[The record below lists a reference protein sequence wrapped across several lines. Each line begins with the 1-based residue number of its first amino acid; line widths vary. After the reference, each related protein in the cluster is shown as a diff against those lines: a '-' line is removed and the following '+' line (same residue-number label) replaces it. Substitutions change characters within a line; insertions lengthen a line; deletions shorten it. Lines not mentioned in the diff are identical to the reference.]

1 MHSKYSFIIR
11 LHGRMPSQTRS
22 LAFSIPVRG
31 WPCPALLRMEGGE
44 ASGGGVDSMALLPFQ
59 GKAGFRRRSGRREG
73 LKPDPLPPNLG
84 FPFNFWAAFWLG
96 WRL

>member
-44 ASGGGVDSMALLPFQ
+44 ASGGGGPFD
-59 GKAGFRRRSGRREG
+59 GIASIPGEG
-73 LKPDPLPPNLG
+73 G
-84 FPFNFWAAFWLG
+84 VSA
-96 WRL
+96 